1 MSSGNSSLGIIVGID
16 DSPAAQVAVRW
27 AARDAELRKIP
38 LTLVHAV
45 SPEVATWLE
54 VPLPPGVLRWQ
65 QDHGRHLIDD
75 ALKVV
80 EQASLRAGPPTV
92 HSEIVPAAA
101 VPTLVDMSKD
111 AVLMVVGCLGSGR
124 WPGRLLGSVSSGLL
138 RHAHCPV
145 VIIHDEDSVMP
156 HPQQA
161 PVLVGV
167 DGSSA
172 SELATAIAFD
182 EASRRNVEPGGAAR
196 MERRRCVG
204 VARNRLAGNSVDG
217 RAGAGRAVGGLAG
230 AVSQRSHNPRGGARS
245 AGPPARPTLRG
256 SPAGRGRQPGPRR
269 LRRNAGG
276 VGRRNRC
283 SAGADAG
290 HRGTR
295 VADLGSAAND
305 KHRTLGVTEHR
316 MSGWPDQPR

>member
-1 MSSGNSSLGIIVGID
+1 MANKRGNAG
-16 DSPAAQVAVRW
+16 Q
-27 AARDAELRKIP
+27 
-38 LTLVHAV
+38 
-45 SPEVATWLE
+45 
-54 VPLPPGVLRWQ
+54 PLPLSDRDDDHMQGHWLLARLGKRVLRP
-65 QDHGRHLIDD
+65 GGVELTRTLLARAEVTD
-75 ALKVV
+75 A
-80 EQASLRAGPPTV
+80 
-92 HSEIVPAAA
+92 
-101 VPTLVDMSKD
+101 D
-111 AVLMVVGCLGSGR
+111 VL
-124 WPGRLLGSVSSGLL
+124 
-138 RHAHCPV
+138 
-145 VIIHDEDSVMP
+145 
-156 HPQQA
+156 
-161 PVLVGV
+161 
-167 DGSSA
+167 
-172 SELATAIAFD
+172 ELAPGLGRVAAK
-182 EASRRNVEPGGAAR
+182 RGPGGAAR